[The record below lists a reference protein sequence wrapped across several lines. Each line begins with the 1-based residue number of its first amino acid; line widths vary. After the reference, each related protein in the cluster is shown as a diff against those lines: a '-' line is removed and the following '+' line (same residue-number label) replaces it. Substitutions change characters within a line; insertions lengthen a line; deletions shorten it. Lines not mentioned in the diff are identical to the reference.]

1 MDRVRASEHCDDS
14 TPYDAELYADLLL
27 RSVEVL
33 FLPLGLEGGDI
44 DRMLRRYNGE
54 QQAVQ
59 LPLPFPA
66 ELPISLLGGCLVS
79 MDPAVH
85 QAVRVDAGTGRLA
98 R

>member
-1 MDRVRASEHCDDS
+1 MRASEHCDDS

-33 FLPLGLEGGDI
+33 FSPLGLEGADI
-44 DRMLRRYNGE
+44 DRLLRRYNGE

-66 ELPISLLGGCLVS
+66 ELPISLLGRWLVS
-79 MDPAVH
+79 MAPEVRR
-85 QAVRVDAGTGRLA
+85 AVRVDAGTGRLA